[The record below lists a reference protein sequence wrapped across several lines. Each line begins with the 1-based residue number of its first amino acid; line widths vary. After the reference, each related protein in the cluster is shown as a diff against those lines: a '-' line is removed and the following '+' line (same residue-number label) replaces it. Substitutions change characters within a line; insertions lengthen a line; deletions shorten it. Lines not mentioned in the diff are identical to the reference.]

1 MIIATVKGD
10 VHDIGKNIVAVVL
23 ACNNWEVEDLGVMVS
38 CEKILQAA
46 KEKNADVIGL
56 SGLITPSLDE
66 MASNAAEM
74 KRQGFNIP
82 LLIGGATT
90 SKAHTAIKL
99 APHYNQ
105 PVVQVPDASLVVNV
119 CNELTNPEKKKDF
132 VESLS
137 KKQAELREKHA
148 TANGPKLLSLKE
160 ARSRRFSTDWSS
172 ERIEKPTENR
182 LGVSVFEEVSLET
195 VVEYFDWSPFFWS
208 WELKGTFPDIFQK
221 GDLGKEAQ
229 SLYDD
234 GRKMLDQ
241 IISEKHFQCRAAVG
255 LWRANSIGDDVELYD
270 GKSRGS
276 TLATFRFLRRQQE
289 ILSKKTQYCL
299 ADYIAPKSSG
309 ITDYLGGFA
318 VTAGS
323 GVETFAKTF
332 QDAGDDYSS
341 IIVKALG
348 DRFAEA
354 MAEYMHHK
362 IRCWWGFGEKENLD
376 NDARIAEK
384 YQGIRPAAGYPCQPD
399 HTEKDTLWN
408 ILDAEQSTGVQL
420 TESRAMN
427 PGSSVCGLY
436 FSNPKANYFNLGRI
450 NQDQVKDY
458 AARKDWTVAEAEK
471 WLRPNLAS

>member
-1 MIIATVKGD
+1 M
-10 VHDIGKNIVAVVL
+10 
-23 ACNNWEVEDLGVMVS
+23 
-38 CEKILQAA
+38 
-46 KEKNADVIGL
+46 
-56 SGLITPSLDE
+56 
-66 MASNAAEM
+66 
-74 KRQGFNIP
+74 
-82 LLIGGATT
+82 
-90 SKAHTAIKL
+90 
-99 APHYNQ
+99 
-105 PVVQVPDASLVVNV
+105 
-119 CNELTNPEKKKDF
+119 
-132 VESLS
+132 
-137 KKQAELREKHA
+137 
-148 TANGPKLLSLKE
+148 
-160 ARSRRFSTDWSS
+160 
-172 ERIEKPTENR
+172 
-182 LGVSVFEEVSLET
+182 
-195 VVEYFDWSPFFWS
+195 EYFDWSPFFWS
-208 WELKGTFPDIFQK
+208 WELKGKFPDIFQK

-234 GRKMLDQ
+234 GRKILDQ
-241 IISEKHFQCRAAVG
+241 IISEKRFQCRAAVG
-255 LWRANSIGDDVELYD
+255 LWHANSIGDDVELYD
-270 GKSRGS
+270 GESRDK
-276 TLATFRFLRRQQE
+276 TLGTFRFLRRQQE

-362 IRCWWGFGEKENLD
+362 IRCWWGFGDNENLD
-376 NDARIAEK
+376 SEDRIAEK
-384 YQGIRPAAGYPCQPD
+384 YQGIRPASGYPCQPD
-399 HTEKDTLWN
+399 HTEKDTLWK

-427 PGSSVCGLY
+427 PGASVCGLY

-458 AARKDWTVAEAEK
+458 AARKGWTVAEAEK
-471 WLRPNLAS
+471 WLRPNLAT

>member
-1 MIIATVKGD
+1 
-10 VHDIGKNIVAVVL
+10 
-23 ACNNWEVEDLGVMVS
+23 MVS

-46 KEKNADVIGL
+46 KDRNADIIGL

-74 KRQGFNIP
+74 KRQGFDIP

-99 APHYNQ
+99 AHHYDQ
-105 PVVQVPDASLVVNV
+105 PVVQVADASLVVNV
-119 CNELTNPEKKKDF
+119 CNELTNPEKKKGF

-137 KKQAELREKHA
+137 KKQEELREKHA
-148 TANGPKLLSLKE
+148 TANGPTLLSLE
-160 ARSRRFSTDWSS
+160 VARSRKLSTDWSS
-172 ERIEKPTENR
+172 ERIETPEENR

-208 WELKGTFPDIFQK
+208 WELKGKFPDIFQK

-234 GRKMLDQ
+234 GRRILDQ
-241 IISEKHFQCRAAVG
+241 IISEKRFQCRASIG
-255 LWRANSIGDDVELYD
+255 LWHANSIGDDVELYD
-270 GKSRGS
+270 GKSGGN
-276 TLATFRFLRRQQE
+276 TLGTFRFLRRQQE

-309 ITDYLGGFA
+309 ITDYIGGFA

-332 QDAGDDYSS
+332 EDAGDDYSS

-362 IRCWWGFGEKENLD
+362 IRCWWGFGDNEDLD
-376 NDARIAEK
+376 NEDRISEK
-384 YQGIRPAAGYPCQPD
+384 YQGIRPASGYPCQPD
-399 HTEKDTLWN
+399 HTEKDTLWK
-408 ILDAEQSTGVQL
+408 ILDAEKSTGVQL

-458 AARKDWTVAEAEK
+458 AARKGWTVAEAEK
-471 WLRPNLAS
+471 WLRPNLAT